1 MKNSQSNN
9 EISDKIALKYKTFKE
24 NLFKVYN
31 DHTAD
36 EKTSNEYGDGELIN
50 LNLVSTATNASNLS
64 SINKN
69 NSNACDITNAYE
81 EKTVETVLANSVP
94 ISAPDKEA
102 NLHLVETI
110 DSTIDQFKALI
121 EKARKF
127 TVDNDF
133 TVKDRAHSGSKKSED
148 KAEEIHTWRK
158 GTTLIMGDSILS
170 QIREDKLCKKGTIK
184 VRCFLGAKFED
195 IYHYAIPLI
204 NKKPDRIVLLMGT
217 NNAPYCT
224 PEKMVDQILGLKNF
238 ILQKLPTC
246 EIIISTPTLRTDNTT
261 ANNRN
266 NLFVN
271 HLKKLNIK
279 LILNDNIEKKHL
291 NYRGLH
297 LRMSGVIK
305 LSENLVK
312 SIQS

>member
-1 MKNSQSNN
+1 M
-9 EISDKIALKYKTFKE
+9 TP
-24 NLFKVYN
+24 KV
-31 DHTAD
+31 
-36 EKTSNEYGDGELIN
+36 I
-50 LNLVSTATNASNLS
+50 
-64 SINKN
+64 
-69 NSNACDITNAYE
+69 
-81 EKTVETVLANSVP
+81 
-94 ISAPDKEA
+94 
-102 NLHLVETI
+102 
-110 DSTIDQFKALI
+110 
-121 EKARKF
+121 
-127 TVDNDF
+127 
-133 TVKDRAHSGSKKSED
+133 
-148 KAEEIHTWRK
+148 
-158 GTTLIMGDSILS
+158 
-170 QIREDKLCKKGTIK
+170 
-184 VRCFLGAKFED
+184 
-195 IYHYAIPLI
+195 I
-204 NKKPDRIVLLMGT
+204 NKKPDRIVLDMGT

-279 LILNDNIEKKHL
+279 LILNGNIEKKHL
-291 NYRGLH
+291 GLH